1 MDEWNLPENCKL
13 SLTAIQNND
22 PTDLQTRFRLRL
34 ADDHNKKVSEST
46 ISSRNLKVDMFYSSQ
61 TQTKKKGKK
70 ERKKKK
76 ESQGKVLGFFV
87 RVILW

>member
-34 ADDHNKKVSEST
+34 ADDNNTKVSEST

-61 TQTKKKGKK
+61 SQTKKIKRKERKK
-70 ERKKKK
+70 ERKKRKK
-76 ESQGKVLGFFV
+76 ARL
-87 RVILW
+87 RC